1 MNIIC
6 IIPAR
11 GGSKGL
17 PGKNTID
24 FCGKPLITWSID
36 QAHESKYIGGVFV
49 STDDMVD
56 ITIASERA
64 GARVIKRPDELSTDT
79 SSSEDAIKHAI
90 KTIEKDYDWYCPIDY
105 IVFLQCTSPVRLT
118 SDIDEAIEM
127 IIKEEA
133 DSLMS
138 VSPFF
143 HLCAW
148 TKHEDGSFT
157 PLGHDID
164 NRKPRQVT
172 DHNFFDNGSIY
183 IFKPEVLK
191 KYNNRLGGKII
202 LYEMPLARGFEI
214 DDKETLNICRTFM
227 KQEVL

>member
-1 MNIIC
+1 MKNIIC

-17 PGKNTID
+17 PGKNIID
-24 FCGKPLITWSID
+24 FCGKPLLQWSVEQCYD
-36 QAHESKYIGGVFV
+36 SKYIKEIFV
-49 STDDMVD
+49 STDDSRIEILVD
-56 ITIASERA
+56 TICRK
-64 GARVIKRPDELSTDT
+64 IIRPSNLATDT
-79 SSSEDAIKHAI
+79 SSSEDALKHALKVI
-90 KTIEKDYDWYCPIDY
+90 NEEYKQYCPIDY
-105 IVFLQCTSPVRLT
+105 VVFLQCTSPVRLT
-118 SDIDEAIEM
+118 SDIDNALEM

-157 PLGHDID
+157 PLGHDLD

-183 IFKPEVLK
+183 IFKPEILE
-191 KYNNRLGGKII
+191 KYNNRLGGKIV

-214 DDKETLNICRTFM
+214 DDEETLNICKVFM
-227 KQEVL
+227 KEIL

>member
-1 MNIIC
+1 MKNIIC

-17 PGKNTID
+17 PGKNIID
-24 FCGKPLITWSID
+24 FCGKPLLQWSVEQCYD
-36 QAHESKYIGGVFV
+36 SKYIKEIFV
-49 STDDMVD
+49 STDDSRIEILVD
-56 ITIASERA
+56 TICRK
-64 GARVIKRPDELSTDT
+64 IIRPSNLATDT
-79 SSSEDAIKHAI
+79 SSSEDALKHALKVI
-90 KTIEKDYDWYCPIDY
+90 NEEYKQYCPIDY
-105 IVFLQCTSPVRLT
+105 VVFLQCTSPVRLT
-118 SDIDEAIEM
+118 SDIDNALEM

-157 PLGHDID
+157 PLGHDLD

-183 IFKPEVLK
+183 IFKPEILQ
-191 KYNNRLGGKII
+191 KYNNRLGGKIV

-214 DDKETLNICRTFM
+214 DDEETLNICKVFM
-227 KQEVL
+227 KEIL